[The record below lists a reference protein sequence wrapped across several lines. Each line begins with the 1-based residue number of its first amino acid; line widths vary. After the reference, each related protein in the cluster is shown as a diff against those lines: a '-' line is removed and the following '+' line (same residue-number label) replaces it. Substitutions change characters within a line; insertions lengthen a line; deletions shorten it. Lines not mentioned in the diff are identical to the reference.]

1 MDRPRVLLI
10 DAAPGDLLD
19 LELDRLLGA
28 GLAVTLNLRRVDDRA
43 AVERVRGG
51 PSGPRLTLTDFDGFD
66 PAALT
71 AACLADGLGHDAV
84 KSRSGA
90 PLGEALFAAA
100 TDPALAHRLRVVG
113 RAGAGIDHI
122 DAEAAARYGIAIA
135 HTPGS
140 NAEAVAEFALAQLL
154 TLARGLLPH
163 HTAAHQGRWVSLP
176 QRQLAELT
184 LGIVGLGRIGRALA
198 RRATAL
204 GLPVLALT
212 RSPFDLPGV
221 RRAASLPALLAEADA
236 VSLHLPLTPQT
247 RGLIGA
253 AELAAMRPGS
263 YLLNTARGGLVD
275 EQALATALAD
285 PAHPLA
291 AAAIDTFAH
300 EHAAFDTPLRG
311 LPNALL
317 TPHIAG
323 TTRTAQLAA
332 ALSVAD
338 QIVEILGELHYPGA
352 RGTARIRERPSRS
365 SDHRASCTP
374 TVQPGA

>member
-19 LELDRLLGA
+19 LELERLLGA
-28 GLAVTLNLRRVDDRA
+28 GLAVTLNLRRVGDRA
-43 AVERVRGG
+43 AVERVWGG
-51 PSGPRLTLTDFDGFD
+51 RIALTDFDGFD
-66 PAALT
+66 PAALL
-71 AACLADGLGHDAV
+71 AACLDGGGHEAV
-84 KSRSGA
+84 KSRSSA
-90 PLGEALFAAA
+90 PLGEFLFAPA
-100 TDPALAHRLRVVG
+100 TDRSLPHPLRAVG

-122 DAEAAARYGIAIA
+122 DAAAAARYRIAIA

-184 LGIVGLGRIGRALA
+184 LGIVGLGRIGRGLA
-198 RRATAL
+198 ARATAL

-212 RSPFDLPGV
+212 RTPFDLPGV

-253 AELAAMRPGS
+253 TELAAMRPGS
-263 YLLNTARGGLVD
+263 FLLNTARGGLVD
-275 EQALATALAD
+275 ESALAAALRD

-291 AAAIDTFAH
+291 AAAIDTFEH
-300 EHAAFDTPLRG
+300 EHAAFSTPLAG

-338 QIVEILGELHYPGA
+338 QLAALLS
-352 RGTARIRERPSRS
+352 T
-365 SDHRASCTP
+365 
-374 TVQPGA
+374 